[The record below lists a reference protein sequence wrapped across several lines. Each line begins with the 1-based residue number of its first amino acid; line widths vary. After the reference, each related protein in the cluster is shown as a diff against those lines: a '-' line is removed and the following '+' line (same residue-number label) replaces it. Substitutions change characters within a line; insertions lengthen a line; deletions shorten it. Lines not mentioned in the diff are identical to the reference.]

1 MTADRDLERLIDIV
15 AAAVYVLNTR
25 DGIAAVTRELAME
38 RARNAVS
45 AVIVTFELRALAP
58 VPERIPTWDTPR
70 HPLEFPKVAEL
81 RELYAQGK
89 PEGHGRSRLPGLPNL
104 QPRTEGAVTLLERF
118 NRKIET
124 PRDQGGCWEW
134 TGAKGRC
141 GYGHMNI
148 NGVTRVAH
156 RIGYELLVG
165 QIPGGMTLDHLC
177 RNRACVRPD
186 HLSPATHRDNTLRGD
201 GPTAQNSRKT
211 HCPRGHEYTSE
222 NT

>member
-70 HPLEFPKVAEL
+70 EEPPYRHIWGCRCGNCPGEFPKVAEL

-89 PEGHGRSRLPGLPNL
+89 PEGHGHSCACRDCK
-104 QPRTEGAVTLLERF
+104 VF
-118 NRKIET
+118 N
-124 PRDQGGCWEW
+124 QG
-134 TGAKGRC
+134 R
-141 GYGHMNI
+141 
-148 NGVTRVAH
+148 
-156 RIGYELLVG
+156 
-165 QIPGGMTLDHLC
+165 
-177 RNRACVRPD
+177 RA
-186 HLSPATHRDNTLRGD
+186 
-201 GPTAQNSRKT
+201 Q
-211 HCPRGHEYTSE
+211 
-222 NT
+222 